1 MLYVKMKIL
10 KFSFFIILLTVAFL
24 FGQCFFDRHACKNKM
39 LDLNMEIVITELLL
53 IEHVKHCNK
62 TGYRRF
68 ATLHEHNIDKVYRMT
83 NYALG
88 YPYFLGE
95 DISAEVS
102 DRFDSN
108 KVNFE
113 KIKADF
119 LNICGTM

>member
-1 MLYVKMKIL
+1 
-10 KFSFFIILLTVAFL
+10 
-24 FGQCFFDRHACKNKM
+24 
-39 LDLNMEIVITELLL
+39 MEIVITELLL

-95 DISAEVS
+95 TFQLRCQIDLTL
-102 DRFDSN
+102 
-108 KVNFE
+108 
-113 KIKADF
+113 IKST
-119 LNICGTM
+119 LKR

>member
-1 MLYVKMKIL
+1 
-10 KFSFFIILLTVAFL
+10 
-24 FGQCFFDRHACKNKM
+24 
-39 LDLNMEIVITELLL
+39 
-53 IEHVKHCNK
+53 
-62 TGYRRF
+62 
-68 ATLHEHNIDKVYRMT
+68 MT

-88 YPYFLGE
+88 YPCLLGE
-95 DISAEVS
+95 DFSAEVS

>member
-1 MLYVKMKIL
+1 
-10 KFSFFIILLTVAFL
+10 
-24 FGQCFFDRHACKNKM
+24 
-39 LDLNMEIVITELLL
+39 MEIVITEWLL
-53 IEHVKHCNK
+53 IEHVKHYNK
-62 TGYRRF
+62 PGYKRF
-68 ATLHEHNIDKVYRMT
+68 VTLHEHNIDKVYRMT

-88 YPYFLGE
+88 YPCLLGE
-95 DISAEVS
+95 DFSAEVS

>member
-1 MLYVKMKIL
+1 
-10 KFSFFIILLTVAFL
+10 
-24 FGQCFFDRHACKNKM
+24 
-39 LDLNMEIVITELLL
+39 
-53 IEHVKHCNK
+53 
-62 TGYRRF
+62 
-68 ATLHEHNIDKVYRMT
+68 MT

-119 LNICGTM
+119 YNICGTM